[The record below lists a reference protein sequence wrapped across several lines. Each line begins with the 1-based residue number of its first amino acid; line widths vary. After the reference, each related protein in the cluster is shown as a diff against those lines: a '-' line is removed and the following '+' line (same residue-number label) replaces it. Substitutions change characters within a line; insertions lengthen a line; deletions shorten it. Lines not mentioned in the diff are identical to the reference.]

1 MRTFICA
8 YDTNEYLIV
17 RNKQSKHHEH
27 DIILIG
33 LSETRNHFIINSVKT
48 GHVMMRMK
56 NRFREEKLQ
65 KRTNETSKKGNQS
78 DKDSDS
84 DSDSVDDRESKNI
97 EQFIFSADH
106 STIIAAYHSNFL
118 CIFDINT
125 LSHVQTLEDPNCLLL
140 IYVSYLTTDGKYFIH
155 HTYNDRTKI
164 SYITI
169 WNCKT
174 GKIKRR
180 LKNEFGVVSLTM
192 SDDANHVIY
201 CKQNGEINYW
211 NPLQHNSTRSFKY
224 DRLDRKLIFEEG
236 TKINLI
242 KNSTQ
247 VVVLSG
253 KIYSVWD
260 IQNSCLINVFTN
272 DFYFPCYS
280 LILNETALL
289 FGQKT
294 SNTPVV
300 LRLPN

>member
-1 MRTFICA
+1 
-8 YDTNEYLIV
+8 
-17 RNKQSKHHEH
+17 
-27 DIILIG
+27 
-33 LSETRNHFIINSVKT
+33 
-48 GHVMMRMK
+48 
-56 NRFREEKLQ
+56 
-65 KRTNETSKKGNQS
+65 
-78 DKDSDS
+78 
-84 DSDSVDDRESKNI
+84 
-97 EQFIFSADH
+97 
-106 STIIAAYHSNFL
+106 
-118 CIFDINT
+118 
-125 LSHVQTLEDPNCLLL
+125 
-140 IYVSYLTTDGKYFIH
+140 
-155 HTYNDRTKI
+155 
-164 SYITI
+164 
-169 WNCKT
+169 
-174 GKIKRR
+174 
-180 LKNEFGVVSLTM
+180 M